1 MAFTKEEKGLLKKLA
16 SGALDGMVGDEFFT
30 SGKSSIWKVIKDGIP
45 RELKQGPTKKFFNG
59 KENERIPGVLHT
71 LREWITDEEKLK
83 FLQNFGWLMRDADV
97 RAYSAKFKPK

>member
-16 SGALDGMVGDEFFT
+16 SGALDGMVGDEWF
-30 SGKSSIWKVIKDGIP
+30 SGKSAVWKTIKDGVP
-45 RELKQGPTKKFFNG
+45 KELKQGPTTRFFNG
-59 KENERIPGVLHT
+59 KENERIPGVLQT